1 MARTLAELPKGSRI
15 TDHISL
21 GVLANTFPK
30 EVINQI
36 LREQGK
42 ESKRHRDL
50 PNHVV
55 VYYAI
60 ALALYMEVSCR
71 EVLRCLLEGI
81 KWLSGPQARI
91 KVAGRSGISQ
101 ARIRLGSDPLKALHD
116 QIIMPISVKNA
127 SRTTKGSWYSKWLLV
142 SIDGSTLDVAD
153 TAANEA
159 EFGRPGVSR
168 GKSGYPQIR
177 MLSLVENGTHV
188 LFGSRMAGYSC
199 GEITLAKEVLSFM
212 RKGMLCMA
220 DRNFY
225 SYSLWKQGL
234 KTGADLLWRVKKN
247 MNLPCLKRFRD
258 GSYLSKIYPSD
269 KDRRHDRNSI
279 TVRVIEYTLAND
291 PQSEPLYRLLTS
303 ILDPRKAPAKE
314 LAALYHERWE
324 IENAIDELKT
334 HLRGRQIV
342 LRSKRP
348 DLVEQEFYGLL
359 LAHFAIRGLMHEAAL
374 HADEDV
380 DKLSFVHSVRV
391 IRRKM
396 PLFAALPP
404 SGQKNIS

>member
-15 TDHISL
+15 TDYISL
-21 GVLANTFPK
+21 GFLAQTFPK
-30 EVINQI
+30 ELMGQI

-42 ESKRHRDL
+42 ESKRQRDM

-55 VYYAI
+55 MYYTI
-60 ALALYMEVSCR
+60 ALALYMDVSCR
-71 EVLRCLLEGI
+71 EVLRCLLEGLT
-81 KWLSGPQARI
+81 WLSGPESDI
-91 KVAGRSGISQ
+91 KVTGRSGISQ
-101 ARIRLGSDPLKALHD
+101 ARVRIGSEPLKALHD
-116 QIIMPISVKNA
+116 RVVMPISRKHA
-127 SRTTKGSWYSKWLLV
+127 HQTTKGSWYNKWLLV

-153 TAANEA
+153 TKANEA
-159 EFGRPGVSR
+159 AFGRPGVSR

-177 MLSLVENGTHV
+177 IVSLVENGTHV

-199 GEITLAKEVLSFM
+199 GESTLAQEVLSFL

-225 SYSLWKQGL
+225 SYSLWEQGL

-258 GSYLSKIYPSD
+258 GSYLSKMYPSD
-269 KDRRHDRNSI
+269 KDRRHDTNGI
-279 TVRVIEYTLAND
+279 TVRVIEYSLPND
-291 PQSEPLYRLLTS
+291 PQSEPLYRLITS
-303 ILDPRKAPAKE
+303 ILDPKKAPAKE
-314 LAALYHERWE
+314 LAGLYHERWE

-374 HADEDV
+374 HADEDP

-391 IRRKM
+391 IRRKI

-404 SGQKNIS
+404 SGQESIS